1 MLAGGNWP
9 YRNQIVWTSDAILY
23 LDIRGKF
30 AGPDPVSPVTGYE
43 VELYTLMM
51 AEISI
56 FQNPTAQLP
65 DTMISD
71 GNLPDW
77 NRIAQLPDIRFDP

>member
-30 AGPDPVSPVTGYE
+30 AGPDPVSPVTRYA
-43 VELYTLMM
+43 VVLYTLMM
-51 AEISI
+51 AEIC
-56 FQNPTAQLP
+56 QNRTAQLP
-65 DTMISD
+65 DTMIPD
-71 GNLPDW
+71 GNMPDW
-77 NRIAQLPDIRFDP
+77 NRIAQLPDIRFAP